1 MILKKGVKVQGMRP
15 ELFLAILVA
24 DGVYTS
30 LGQELVITSLLD
42 GTHSNTSLHYT
53 GCGVDFRTR
62 YFKEG
67 QAEKARNDIAGRL
80 TSDYD
85 VILESN
91 HIHLEYQPRKS

>member
-1 MILKKGVKVQGMRP
+1 MIYKKGVKVQGIRQ
-15 ELFLAILVA
+15 ELILAIIVA

-30 LGQELVITSLLD
+30 IGKELVITSLLD

-62 YFKEG
+62 YFTESEAK
-67 QAEKARNDIAGRL
+67 KARDDISGRL

-85 VILESN
+85 VLLESN
-91 HIHLEYQPRKS
+91 HIHVEYQPRKS

>member
-1 MILKKGVKVQGMRP
+1 MIFKKGVKVQGIRP
-15 ELFLAILVA
+15 ELLLAIQVA

-30 LGQELVITSLLD
+30 LGKELVITSLLD

-62 YFKEG
+62 YFTESDAK
-67 QAEKARNDIAGRL
+67 KAQNDIAGRL

-91 HIHLEYQPRKS
+91 HIHCE

>member
-1 MILKKGVKVQGMRP
+1 MQLKKGVKVQGIRP
-15 ELFLAILVA
+15 ELIIAIIVA

-53 GCGVDFRTR
+53 GCGLDIRIN
-62 YFKEG
+62 YFTPTEAK
-67 QAEKARNDIAGRL
+67 KARNDITGRL

-91 HIHLEYQPRKS
+91 HIHIEYQPRKS

>member
-1 MILKKGVKVQGMRP
+1 MIFKKGVKVQGIRP
-15 ELFLAILVA
+15 ELILAIIVA
-24 DGVYTS
+24 DGVYAS

-62 YFKEG
+62 FFTQEE
-67 QAEKARNDIAGRL
+67 AEKARNDISARL